1 MAVRTP
7 PRTHVSQGAAPSP
20 TQPGTRRLSAEFVEW
35 MMGLPAGW
43 VTTTETLSRAA
54 QLHLLGNSV
63 VPRQAAHA
71 INLLLPDGI
80 PSHTPTGQRHANR
93 SGGGR

>member
-1 MAVRTP
+1 M
-7 PRTHVSQGAAPSP
+7 SQRAAPSP

-43 VTTTETLSRAA
+43 VATTETLSRAA
-54 QLHLLGNSV
+54 RLHLLGNSV

-71 INLLLPDGI
+71 INPLLPEASHPTR
-80 PSHTPTGQRHANR
+80 PSGSDTLTGQEAGDNAPTAP
-93 SGGGR
+93 